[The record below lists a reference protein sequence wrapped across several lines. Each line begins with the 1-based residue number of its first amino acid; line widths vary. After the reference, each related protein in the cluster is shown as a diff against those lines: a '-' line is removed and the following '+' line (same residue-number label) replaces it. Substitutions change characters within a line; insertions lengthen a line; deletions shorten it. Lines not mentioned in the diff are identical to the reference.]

1 MNGVGANDTKWMM
14 VVSNQSSGAS
24 SSRKFIP
31 VHETIIRGAVD
42 RVGLLLIRGTFI
54 KKGAE
59 KWKLSAAGI
68 WKYTE
73 F

>member
-31 VHETIIRGAVD
+31 AQWYNILGMFIGWDSKEMDGGT
-42 RVGLLLIRGTFI
+42 LIKPKEEDKISF
-54 KKGAE
+54 
-59 KWKLSAAGI
+59 
-68 WKYTE
+68 
-73 F
+73 